1 MSFIRE
7 SASVEEFLT
16 KIRDTERKISSLES
30 EKRNLENLVKVY
42 KKDLYNFCEHDWI
55 RDWGDRDSR
64 SRWEC
69 KNCGLSRHISY

>member
-1 MSFIRE
+1 MS
-7 SASVEEFLT
+7 SVEEFLT
-16 KIRDTERKISSLES
+16 KIRDAERKISSLES

-69 KNCGLSRHISY
+69 KNCGLSRHVNY

>member
-1 MSFIRE
+1 MS
-7 SASVEEFLT
+7 SVEEFLT

-30 EKRNLENLVKVY
+30 EKRNLENLVKIY

>member
-1 MSFIRE
+1 MS
-7 SASVEEFLT
+7 SVEEFLT
-16 KIRDTERKISSLES
+16 KIRDAERKISSLES
-30 EKRNLENLVKVY
+30 EKRNFENLVKVY

>member
-1 MSFIRE
+1 MS
-7 SASVEEFLT
+7 SVEEFLT
-16 KIRDTERKISSLES
+16 KIRDAELKISSFES

>member
-1 MSFIRE
+1 MS
-7 SASVEEFLT
+7 SVDEFLT

-30 EKRNLENLVKVY
+30 EKRNLENLVKIY

>member
-1 MSFIRE
+1 MS
-7 SASVEEFLT
+7 SVEEFLT

-69 KNCGLSRHISY
+69 KNCGLSRHVNY

>member
-1 MSFIRE
+1 MS
-7 SASVEEFLT
+7 SVDEFLT
-16 KIRDTERKISSLES
+16 KIRDAERKISSLES

>member
-1 MSFIRE
+1 MS
-7 SASVEEFLT
+7 SVEEFLT

-42 KKDLYNFCEHDWI
+42 KKDLYNFCEHEWI

-64 SRWEC
+64 SRGEC

>member
-1 MSFIRE
+1 MS
-7 SASVEEFLT
+7 SVDEFLT

-69 KNCGLSRHISY
+69 KNCGLSRHLNY

>member
-1 MSFIRE
+1 MS
-7 SASVEEFLT
+7 SVEEFLT
-16 KIRDTERKISSLES
+16 KIRDAERKISSLES

-69 KNCGLSRHISY
+69 KNCGLSRHLNY

>member
-1 MSFIRE
+1 MS
-7 SASVEEFLT
+7 SVKEFLT

-30 EKRNLENLVKVY
+30 QKQKLDILVKVL
-42 KKDLYNFCEHDWI
+42 KKDLYNFCDHEWI

-69 KNCGLSRHISY
+69 KNCGLSRHVNY

>member
-1 MSFIRE
+1 MS
-7 SASVEEFLT
+7 SVEEFLT

-69 KNCGLSRHISY
+69 KNCGLSRHLNY

>member
-1 MSFIRE
+1 MS
-7 SASVEEFLT
+7 SVDEFLT

>member
-1 MSFIRE
+1 MS
-7 SASVEEFLT
+7 SVEEFLT

-42 KKDLYNFCEHDWI
+42 KKDLYNFCEYDWI

>member
-1 MSFIRE
+1 MS
-7 SASVEEFLT
+7 SVEEFLT
-16 KIRDTERKISSLES
+16 KIRDAERKISSLET

-69 KNCGLSRHISY
+69 KNCGLSRHVNY

>member
-1 MSFIRE
+1 MS
-7 SASVEEFLT
+7 SVEEFLT

-30 EKRNLENLVKVY
+30 EKRNLVNLVKVY
-42 KKDLYNFCEHDWI
+42 KKDLYNFCEHEWI

-69 KNCGLSRHISY
+69 KNCGLSRHLNY

>member
-1 MSFIRE
+1 MNR
-7 SASVEEFLT
+7 VEEFLT
-16 KIRDTERKISSLES
+16 KIRDAERKISSLES

-69 KNCGLSRHISY
+69 KNCGLSRHVNY

>member
-1 MSFIRE
+1 MS
-7 SASVEEFLT
+7 SVEEFLT
-16 KIRDTERKISSLES
+16 KIKDTERKISSLES

-42 KKDLYNFCEHDWI
+42 KKDLYNFCEHEWI

>member
-1 MSFIRE
+1 MS
-7 SASVEEFLT
+7 SVEEFLT

-69 KNCGLSRHISY
+69 KNCGFRY

>member
-1 MSFIRE
+1 MS
-7 SASVEEFLT
+7 SVEEFLT
-16 KIRDTERKISSLES
+16 KIRDAERKISSFES

-69 KNCGLSRHISY
+69 KNCGLSRHLNY

>member
-1 MSFIRE
+1 MS
-7 SASVEEFLT
+7 SVEEFLT
-16 KIRDTERKISSLES
+16 KIRDAERKISSLES
-30 EKRNLENLVKVY
+30 EKRNWEKLVKVY

-69 KNCGLSRHISY
+69 KNCGLSRHVNY

>member
-1 MSFIRE
+1 MS
-7 SASVEEFLT
+7 SVDEVLT
-16 KIRDTERKISSLES
+16 QIRDAERKISSLES

-42 KKDLYNFCEHDWI
+42 KKDLYNFCDHDWI

-69 KNCGLSRHISY
+69 KNCGLSRHLNY

>member
-1 MSFIRE
+1 MS
-7 SASVEEFLT
+7 SVEEFLT

>member
-1 MSFIRE
+1 MS
-7 SASVEEFLT
+7 SVDEFLT

-69 KNCGLSRHISY
+69 KNCGLSRHVNY

>member
-1 MSFIRE
+1 MS
-7 SASVEEFLT
+7 SVEEFLT
-16 KIRDTERKISSLES
+16 KIRDAERKMSSLES

-64 SRWEC
+64 SRREC

>member
-1 MSFIRE
+1 MNR
-7 SASVEEFLT
+7 VEEFLT
-16 KIRDTERKISSLES
+16 KIRDAERKISSLES

-69 KNCGLSRHISY
+69 KNCGLSRHLNY

>member
-1 MSFIRE
+1 MS
-7 SASVEEFLT
+7 SVEEFLT
-16 KIRDTERKISSLES
+16 KIRDAERKISSLES

-42 KKDLYNFCEHDWI
+42 KKDLYNFCDHDWI

-69 KNCGLSRHISY
+69 KNCGLSRHLNY

>member
-1 MSFIRE
+1 MS
-7 SASVEEFLT
+7 SVEEFLT

-69 KNCGLSRHISY
+69 KIAGYRGI

>member
-1 MSFIRE
+1 MS
-7 SASVEEFLT
+7 SVEEFLT
-16 KIRDTERKISSLES
+16 KIRDAERKISSLES

>member
-1 MSFIRE
+1 MS
-7 SASVEEFLT
+7 SVEEFLT

-55 RDWGDRDSR
+55 RDWGARDSR

>member
-1 MSFIRE
+1 MS
-7 SASVEEFLT
+7 SVEEFLT

-42 KKDLYNFCEHDWI
+42 KKDLYNFCEHVWI

>member
-1 MSFIRE
+1 MS
-7 SASVEEFLT
+7 SVDEFLT

-42 KKDLYNFCEHDWI
+42 KKDLYNFCEHEWI